1 MDEFRKNQLIA
12 LVSLFLFYYYYVF
25 CMLNWYRNSSVNSGT
40 MQEIPTLGIK
50 PRLGS
55 PHQWRCELR
64 TQIIDVFDNFSQG
77 IICFK

>member
-1 MDEFRKNQLIA
+1 
-12 LVSLFLFYYYYVF
+12 
-25 CMLNWYRNSSVNSGT
+25 

-64 TQIIDVFDNFSQG
+64 TQIIHVFDNFSQG
-77 IICFK
+77 IFVSSEGSEYALDIKTPPEVFQVCFRGTRIPSE